1 MIFATLFTLAA
12 TGLTLTHAAPLI
24 ARDTAVITFNGAA
37 GASYTLTVPLDG
49 SDYPTSTYASRS
61 NRSDRLQF

>member
-1 MIFATLFTLAA
+1 MIFTTLFTLAA
-12 TGLTLTHAAPLI
+12 TGLALTHAAPLK

-49 SDYPTSTYASRS
+49 TDYPTSTQTPRS
-61 NRSDRLQF
+61 NHLQA